1 MVPAQDSQ
9 PTAFRNLE
17 KKFQLHREQQ
27 IRISKGRKHGGK
39 LVVVPTDF
47 SEVLD
52 LRSPAAHHK
61 KVVTSFHNQA
71 VDKLVYSLAN
81 HPGCH
86 IIPGF
91 MNSAQQTQLFRQ
103 AVTVFPE
110 PPNRSNLTLQH
121 GHLPSL
127 WAAAQQGFFL
137 QPFHTGSDIN
147 LKKGKPVTS
156 VHGNAT
162 PAESQSP
169 ASPAVTVTATSH
181 STESSGASTDA
192 SHARHQPAHVD
203 EDDSTLSLESTSA
216 SPAHPH
222 SGPKAACPLQT
233 ATLATDACPEIPAHS
248 SSQQPPAQSSCWSTD
263 PVGPSAASLMKK
275 LRWVALGS
283 QFNWSTRQ
291 YENEPGVQP
300 LPSELVTLAQQA
312 VQACA
317 ELHLVTDQH
326 KAEPLD
332 EADVTGLQTK
342 HDCAATSSCCSDDRA
357 KYCSVSMASSKN
369 EKCGAADEDHVI
381 YEPNTALVNFY
392 REGDT
397 LGGHKD
403 DAERHK
409 TCPIV
414 SISVGC
420 DAVFLMGGQTK
431 DVVPTAVWLHSG
443 DAVILLGPARQCY
456 HGVPR
461 ITPGQLACA
470 AASTTAHGDI
480 IEYMQRTRVN
490 ISIRQT

>member
-39 LVVVPTDF
+39 LIVVPTDF

-52 LRSPAAHHK
+52 LRSTAAHDM
-61 KVVTSFHNQA
+61 KVVTSLYSQGF
-71 VDKLVYSLAN
+71 DKLIYSLAN

-91 MNSAQQTQLFRQ
+91 VDSAQQKQLFRQ

-127 WAAAQQGFFL
+127 WEAAQQGLFL
-137 QPFHTGSDIN
+137 QPFHTSSDIN
-147 LKKGKPVTS
+147 LRKDQAATS
-156 VHGNAT
+156 VHNNPAT

-169 ASPAVTVTATSH
+169 ALTITANSH
-181 STESSGASTDA
+181 STKFSDANTDA
-192 SHARHQPAHVD
+192 NHARHQSTHDD
-203 EDDSTLSLESTSA
+203 EDDSTLSSMSA
-216 SPAHPH
+216 SATPAQHH
-222 SGPKAACPLQT
+222 SSPEAPCPLQT
-233 ATLATDACPEIPAHS
+233 ATLATDPCPEIAADR
-248 SSQQPPAQSSCWSTD
+248 SSQQIPAQSSCWSTD
-263 PVGPSAASLMKK
+263 PVGPSAALLMEK
-275 LRWVALGS
+275 LRWVALGP

-291 YENEPGVQP
+291 YENEPGVKP
-300 LPSELVTLAQQA
+300 LPSELITLAQQA
-312 VQACA
+312 VQAC
-317 ELHLVTDQH
+317 EESHLVTDNN
-326 KAEPLD
+326 KAEPLYGSTV
-332 EADVTGLQTK
+332 EALQSKT
-342 HDCAATSSCCSDDRA
+342 DCAPIASGCSDDRA
-357 KYCSVSMASSKN
+357 QLCSASTASSKS
-369 EKCGAADEDHVI
+369 EECGAADEGHVL

-403 DAERHK
+403 DAELHK

-443 DAVILLGPARQCY
+443 DAVILSGPSRHCY

-461 ITPGQLACA
+461 VRPSEHACA
-470 AASTTAHGDI
+470 AAITSATDDVVDS
-480 IEYMQRTRVN
+480 MQHTRVN